1 MKNIAVIQKGY
12 STGEISGT
20 KTTDNT
26 RFVSVN
32 WEKGT
37 ESSKGLLC
45 IQVAHHD
52 LWHV

>member
-1 MKNIAVIQKGY
+1 MKNTAVIQKGY
-12 STGEISGT
+12 SMGENSGI
-20 KTTDNT
+20 KTTKNT

-37 ESSKGLLC
+37 ENSKGLLC
-45 IQVAHHD
+45 IQVVHHD